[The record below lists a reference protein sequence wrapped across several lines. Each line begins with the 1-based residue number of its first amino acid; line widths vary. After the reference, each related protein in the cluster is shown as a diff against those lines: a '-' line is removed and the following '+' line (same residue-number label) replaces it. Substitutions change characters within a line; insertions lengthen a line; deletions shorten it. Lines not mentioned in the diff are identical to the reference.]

1 MSFVG
6 FAYDKLP
13 QEGASTHLV
22 HDTGRKRIDSSY
34 DSSGGFLHMNAKRI

>member
-1 MSFVG
+1 MSSVG
-6 FAYDKLP
+6 FAYDELP

-22 HDTGRKRIDSSY
+22 RDTGRKSTDSSY